1 MEETAELGKAK
12 KPVITP
18 EEFLK
23 GQDVNIHRY
32 KFRSALLAFMSI
44 SGMAE
49 RFNGNTAPAPVF
61 SHTRE
66 HPLIRDD
73 GTILVG
79 QVYGGPYC
87 SIVLEELSV
96 FGVRYAVGYGFSGT
110 LDSNITPGTIMV
122 AESSFCSDAISKL
135 YTRDSEV
142 YANTEMLES
151 LQNIV
156 RSHGV
161 RPEVGKVWTVDALY
175 RYFPSTVAYW
185 KRKGARFVNLETA
198 SFYTV
203 ARSKGIKAVYL
214 SVVSDI
220 VHGQKWSGWST
231 NLDRAVDKMW
241 DISLDVIE
249 SLNKEK
255 EQ

>member
-1 MEETAELGKAK
+1 MEETVGLGKAR
-12 KPVITP
+12 KPLITP
-18 EEFLK
+18 EEFLQ
-23 GQDVNIHRY
+23 GQDVDVSRY
-32 KFRSALLAFMSI
+32 KLKSALLAFMSI
-44 SGMAE
+44 SGMADK
-49 RFNGNTAPAPVF
+49 FTGKMAPTPVL

-96 FGVRYAVGYGFSGT
+96 FGVKYAVGYGFSGT
-110 LDSNITPGTIMV
+110 LDNNITPGTIMI

-142 YANTEMLES
+142 HADTEMLES
-151 LQNIV
+151 LKDLSQAYGLTPN
-156 RSHGV
+156 
-161 RPEVGKVWTVDALY
+161 VGKVWTVDALY
-175 RYFPSTVAYW
+175 RYYPSTATHW
-185 KRKGARFVNLETA
+185 RKKGAKFVNLETA
-198 SFYTV
+198 SFYAV

-220 VHGQKWSGWST
+220 VHGQKWSGWSVD
-231 NLDRAVDKMW
+231 LEKAIDKMW
-241 DISLDVIE
+241 EISLEMIDM
-249 SLNKEK
+249 L
-255 EQ
+255 

>member
-1 MEETAELGKAK
+1 MEETAELGKVK
-12 KPVITP
+12 KPLITP

-23 GQDVNIHRY
+23 GQDIDIHGY

-44 SGMAE
+44 SGMRD
-49 RFNGNTAPAPVF
+49 RFGGKMSPTPIF

-73 GTILVG
+73 GTIVVG

-110 LDSNITPGTIMV
+110 LDSNINPGTIMV
-122 AESSFCSDAISKL
+122 AESSYCSDAISKL

-142 YANTEMLES
+142 YADTEMLES
-151 LQNIV
+151 LKGLLQ
-156 RSHGV
+156 SHGL
-161 RPEVGKVWTVDALY
+161 RTEVGKVWTVDALY
-175 RYFPSTVAYW
+175 RYYPSTAAYW
-185 KRKGARFVNLETA
+185 RRKGAKFVNLETA
-198 SFYTV
+198 SFYAV
-203 ARSKGIKAVYL
+203 AKSKGIKAVYL

-231 NLDRAVDKMW
+231 DLERAVYRMW
-241 DISLDVIE
+241 GISLDVIE
-249 SLNKEK
+249 SLNKEG
-255 EQ
+255 E

>member
-1 MEETAELGKAK
+1 MEETAELGNEK
-12 KPVITP
+12 KPLITP

-23 GQDVNIHRY
+23 GQDIDIRRY
-32 KFRSALLAFMSI
+32 KFKSALLAFMSI
-44 SGMAE
+44 SGMAD
-49 RFNGNTAPAPVF
+49 RFGGKVALTPVF

-73 GTILVG
+73 GTILMG
-79 QVYGGPYC
+79 QVYGGPFC

-96 FGVRYAVGYGFSGT
+96 FGVKYAVGYGFSGT
-110 LDSNITPGTIMV
+110 LGSNITPGTIMI

-142 YANTEMLES
+142 YADTKMLES
-151 LQNIV
+151 LHNII

-198 SFYTV
+198 SFYAV
-203 ARSKGIKAVYL
+203 ARSKGIKAIYL

-220 VHGQKWSGWST
+220 VHGHKWSGWST
-231 NLDRAVDKMW
+231 KLERAVEQMW
-241 DISLDVIE
+241 DISLALIE
-249 SLNKEK
+249 SFK
-255 EQ
+255 